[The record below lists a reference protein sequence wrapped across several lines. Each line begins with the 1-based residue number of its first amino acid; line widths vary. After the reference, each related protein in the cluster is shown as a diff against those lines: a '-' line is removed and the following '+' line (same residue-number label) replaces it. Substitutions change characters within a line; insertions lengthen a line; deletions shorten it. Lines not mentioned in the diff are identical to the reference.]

1 MNKRI
6 KFIMPIL
13 CGVLLSSSLAFTN
26 VQAAAIHESNATIST
41 TNEKDMSNSH
51 FDENVE
57 IKEITR
63 EEYLKTYAEKR
74 GVSIEEADR
83 LEKLETE
90 KSIKDEISTKAKG
103 GETILT
109 RKSVLLRESISPRQT
124 VYKEVAKT
132 YDIGN
137 SNFESRVVVSIHIK
151 LQRYNSSSYG
161 TYQKFSQVLS
171 KGARS
176 FGSGRSNVDPI
187 ALSAD
192 IFGDTG
198 YGNKMKMMLSANV
211 VHEISV
217 SLSGTAKRAGFDIS
231 GGIGG
236 PYYARKY
243 VSLNDTFS
251 SNWDLS

>member
-26 VQAAAIHESNATIST
+26 VQATAIHESNATIST

-103 GETILT
+103 GETI
-109 RKSVLLRESISPRQT
+109 SPRQT

-137 SNFESRVVVSIHIK
+137 SNFESRVVVSIHVK

-251 SNWDLS
+251 SNLDLS

>member
-41 TNEKDMSNSH
+41 AYEKDMSNSH

-63 EEYLKTYAEKR
+63 EEYLKTYTEKR

-83 LEKLETE
+83 LEK
-90 KSIKDEISTKAKG
+90 
-103 GETILT
+103 
-109 RKSVLLRESISPRQT
+109 
-124 VYKEVAKT
+124 
-132 YDIGN
+132 
-137 SNFESRVVVSIHIK
+137 VVVSIHVK

-161 TYQKFSQVLS
+161 IYQKFSQVLS

>member
-90 KSIKDEISTKAKG
+90 KSIKDETSTKAKG
-103 GETILT
+103 GET
-109 RKSVLLRESISPRQT
+109 ISPRQT

-137 SNFESRVVVSIHIK
+137 SNFESRVVVSIHVK

>member
-103 GETILT
+103 GETI
-109 RKSVLLRESISPRQT
+109 SPRQT

-137 SNFESRVVVSIHIK
+137 SNFESRVVVSIHVK